1 MVDVTVAKYV
11 FKFPQKSCSIC
22 RKKQNLHFIV
32 PDAAFKILKGEDN
45 LTCYTF
51 NLHKAKHLFC
61 KSCGV
66 QSFYKPRSNP
76 NGYGIMPHCIDEDDA
91 QRLKT
96 NMKYFDGENWEK
108 AIVVN
113 KEILTKSNEPN

>member
-1 MVDVTVAKYV
+1 
-11 FKFPQKSCSIC
+11 
-22 RKKQNLHFIV
+22 
-32 PDAAFKILKGEDN
+32 
-45 LTCYTF
+45 
-51 NLHKAKHLFC
+51 
-61 KSCGV
+61 
-66 QSFYKPRSNP
+66 
-76 NGYGIMPHCIDEDDA
+76 MPHCIDEDDA